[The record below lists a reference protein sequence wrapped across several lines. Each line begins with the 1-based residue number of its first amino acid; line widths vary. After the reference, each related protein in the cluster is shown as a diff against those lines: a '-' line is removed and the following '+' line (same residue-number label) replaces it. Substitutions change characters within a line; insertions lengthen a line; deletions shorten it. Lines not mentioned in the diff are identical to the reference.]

1 MQFCGFRQRVS
12 RCLLLL
18 LVGGL
23 ACAANAADIEVRH
36 QNQLASSPE
45 TPRLLLRPGDVLV
58 NAALGVTRASTANP
72 ASHLLVSPQLG
83 VQRGSVTPP
92 DGVIF
97 FASSLLGVTRGALV
111 SGLEPDRLSI
121 GQDSQGL
128 VIHGRGLGAVQQLV
142 LDPADDTT
150 VVEFQVDPS
159 GERIDAVLDVA
170 SSARPGLRRL
180 GILDQGGNV
189 LPDARPGASQIL
201 LTAPVP
207 RIDSVTPNLL
217 ARGQGYLL
225 EIRGASLRGLPP
237 AGVHGF
243 SEQPQVRLTPADGI
257 ELSSTPVSND
267 EGTIVTVSIA
277 VAADA
282 VLVDRLVQVTSESGT
297 SSDLPTPANQLHV
310 ADGALLER
318 GPFVSVPLGVE
329 RSVSQAAT
337 QRFMASAV
345 LGVSK
350 GAAIMQLV
358 PDTVA
363 PGQTTR
369 LHLIGAGLAGTTQ
382 ISLIPDQGI
391 EVDGSSIDISD
402 GEVSVDIHIASDV
415 GLLPRR
421 VSAVGPTGRI
431 DAPQLLVIRDAPPQL
446 DALTPNYLL
455 RDGTSQTIELQG
467 AHFSQV
473 FQAGVIPASD
483 LVIED
488 LQIISDGLARLTLR
502 STVDAAL
509 GPRLVRLESPAGNT
523 GDSLAPSNT
532 LLIADR
538 SAVLTPFV
546 APLVGV
552 LRPGPESAQT
562 NAFLG
567 APILGVVRGAFAR
580 NVSPG
585 LFSQG
590 TSVHVTIAGT
600 GLDLLSSV
608 SIEPSDGVVLRDIV
622 HAPDGASIEFEADL
636 AVDAP
641 TGTRRLLLAT
651 PEAPIPFAPASS
663 ALVEIADNQATG
675 PVAEPDTYSA
685 TTNGSLAVDAA
696 NGVLVNDHDPQGGA
710 LFAVLRALPA
720 HGTIALSADGGFV
733 YTPEQDFRGADRF
746 EYSAGTATLVGA
758 ATSVTL
764 NVDETSHAVAD
775 NYSVDDNQV
784 LLVEAGS
791 GLLANDLIDASQSV
805 VVELDSTPVLGNLVL
820 DSDGGFEYVPTGQG
834 GVDHFRYR
842 LNSGGIRS
850 LPAQVTISVNDVNE
864 PPVALP
870 DQYVVDSGHDLV
882 VSQPGVMG
890 NDSDPDGDPLVAR
903 VVSDPQMGALTLSA
917 NGSFRYSP
925 LPDFVGTDGFVYEV
939 VDPRGLSSQASVT
952 VRVNDHLAPLPD
964 TYSFDEGNIL
974 VVDAPGVLA
983 NDSIIPVGV
992 LRIVVTGQPAH
1003 GSLQM
1008 ANDGSFVYRPSSA
1021 DYFGA
1026 DTFSYRLED
1035 SSANSYPVVVTLTIR
1050 AVNDPPTA
1058 NTDAYLTDE
1067 NVALDIPAPG
1077 VLVNDSDIDSEML
1090 VARLLASP
1098 EHGEVLLR
1106 ADGSFSYVPAVNYR
1120 GIDAFTYE
1128 AVDAAGET
1136 SQAAVQIDVTQP
1148 PTATNDVYLGDV
1160 DTPIE
1165 VLDPALGLLAND
1177 HDAPEDD
1184 ELSVL
1189 PGTTPE
1195 HGVLVLNSD
1204 GTFRYDPDPGYMGID
1219 TFTYQVT
1226 DGYSASNFGNV
1237 TLAVGITSLPRAN
1250 ADTYSMQED
1259 ETLVV
1264 AAESG
1269 VLVNDTDADTPAEL
1283 LQAFLVDFDQRN
1295 LSVTLAPDGS
1305 FTARPRA
1312 NFYGDTFFVY
1322 QVYDGTSVSNAAVVS
1337 ISVGA
1342 VNDGVE
1348 AMDDV
1353 YGVLRNTVFD
1363 SGSRPVSFN
1372 DRYDSDYPV
1381 NFEIMSPPEHGSAEL
1396 NSQTGRLR
1404 YTPFQDF
1411 SGLDSFTY
1419 RIYQVST
1426 GIGDIATVTL
1436 RTNAPPVTTPDAYTV
1451 AEDSVEEISPDP
1463 LANDFDPDG
1472 DPIRYLR
1479 DSFDSQPG
1487 HYVTLHVD
1495 DLAAPLATTVTTRLH
1510 FYGVATLR
1518 YIVDD
1523 GTQNTNG
1530 YVTFTVLP
1538 VPDAPIAADDNY
1550 ITPRNTTLVVT
1561 SSAQSVLN
1569 NDFDP
1574 DTRPYPNA
1582 APWAAASGVDLLPI
1596 SAQLATPPAHGTL
1609 VFSPVGT
1616 FTYTPATD
1624 YSGSDSFT
1632 YRAIDATGRQSEP
1645 ATVQVRV
1652 NTPPVASADNYVVNE
1667 DIVLAVSAVEGV
1679 LANDTD
1685 IDGDSLQAFFASN
1698 GCAPCNGR
1706 VELRRDGGFRYT
1718 PNSNFF
1724 GQDEFFYTA
1733 RDGVA
1738 GNAVGH
1744 VGITVLPVNDAPY
1757 TEPDTYRT
1765 REDEVLVAPEPQ
1777 GVLRNDREVDGEL
1790 LINAELIEP
1799 PSHGK
1804 ALVMPDGSFTYTPD
1818 PDANG
1823 RDQFRYRVFD
1833 ESQLSSEDT
1842 VEILVTPVNDP
1853 PLAHADEYEIAQDQT
1868 LSVDAGSGVLSND
1881 SDVDGPALAVALIG
1895 PPQHG
1900 QVDLQPDGAFVYVPD
1915 GIFAGVDQFQYQV
1928 DDGLGAIS
1936 AAAVSVIVRPVAP
1949 AVVVTVE
1956 DDFYAFEG
1964 PSTTVD
1970 APGVLGND
1978 HVSGAASLSATLIVP
1993 PDTGAV
1999 TLDANGAFHYVA
2011 PEGFAGVTGFT
2022 YAASAG
2028 TVSELGRVTL
2038 DVRSTSNV
2046 PPVAVGE
2053 QFAVLEDH
2061 LLDSHSSGS
2070 LIANDHDFEGAP
2082 LSLVL
2087 DSAPEH
2093 GTFSWQPD
2101 GHFTYLPAENFNGSD
2116 RILYR
2121 VSDGERLSEIAT
2133 ASIEIFAQNDPPR
2146 ASPDLYHAVRDQT
2159 LVIDAL
2165 NGLLANDTDIDGDIL
2180 GVELVDAPAHGQVQ
2194 ASVDGSFSYQPAPA
2208 FTGEDRF
2215 RYAATDG
2222 AARDVAQVTLTVGS
2236 GQNHPPVA
2244 SGESYS
2250 IEEDGILDSDNVG
2263 GLTDNDTDP
2272 DGDALFVVLQEAPT
2286 HGTLELEG
2294 SHFRYRPDPDYFGPD
2309 AFDYTVSD
2317 GDLSSEPVSASIDV
2331 QAVNDAPLAQADR
2344 YLVERN
2350 GTLQV
2355 AAADGVLANDSDVEG
2370 QAFTV
2375 ELDAGTSHGA
2385 LDLHADGSF
2394 TYVPDAEFTGRD
2406 EFAYRVSDGEDSA
2419 IGRVIVDVASSGN
2432 QRPIA
2437 VGEAYAIAED
2447 SVLDTRQL
2455 ESLLANDVDPEG
2467 QPLSLVVLQPP
2478 QTGMLEVLPEG
2489 HIRFVPERNAVGDV
2503 NIPYAVS
2510 DGELESLPVEVRIT
2524 LLPVDDPPQALAD
2537 YYEVP
2542 EAASE
2547 LVVEAANGLLA
2558 NDIDPD
2564 GETLLPSLVR
2574 APEHGQLGLGLDG
2587 SFVYT
2592 LTTTRPQH
2600 DSFRY
2605 RVDDPGNLS
2614 DEAEVEL
2621 DFVSAPV
2628 VDTLF
2633 KNGFESP

>member
-1 MQFCGFRQRVS
+1 M
-12 RCLLLL
+12 
-18 LVGGL
+18 VGGL
-23 ACAANAADIEVRH
+23 VCTANAADNEIRRH
-36 QNQLASSPE
+36 KPHASSLESPQ
-45 TPRLLLRPGDVLV
+45 LLLRPGDVLA
-58 NAALGVTRASTANP
+58 NAALGVARMPTPNP
-72 ASHLLVSPQLG
+72 GNHLLISPQLG
-83 VQRGSVTPP
+83 VQRGSIVPP
-92 DGVIF
+92 DGVNF
-97 FASSLLGVTRGALV
+97 FASSLLGVTRGEV
-111 SGLEPDRLSI
+111 VFGLEPDRLSI
-121 GQDSQGL
+121 GQGGQGL

-150 VVEFQVDPS
+150 VVEFQVDPT

-170 SSARPGLRRL
+170 TSARPGLRRL
-180 GILDQGGNV
+180 RILDQGGNA
-189 LPDARPGASQIL
+189 LPDDRADSTQIL

-207 RIDSVTPNLL
+207 QIDSVTPNLL
-217 ARGQGYLL
+217 ARGHGYLL
-225 EIRGASLRGLPP
+225 EIRGSNLRGLPP

-243 SEQPQVRLTPADGI
+243 SEQPQVRLTPAEGI

-267 EGTIVTVSIA
+267 EGTLVLVSIA
-277 VAADA
+277 VGADA
-282 VLVDRLVQVTSESGT
+282 SLVDRLVQVISESGI

-310 ADGALLER
+310 AAGALLER
-318 GPFVSVPLGVE
+318 GPFVSVPLGVD
-329 RSVSQAAT
+329 RFVPQAAS
-337 QRFMASAV
+337 QPFMTSVV
-345 LGVSK
+345 LGVTR
-350 GAAIMQLV
+350 GPAIV
-358 PDTVA
+358 EISPDTVS
-363 PGQTTR
+363 PGETAR
-369 LHLIGAGLAGTTQ
+369 LRLTGAGLAGTTQ
-382 ISLIPDQGI
+382 VILSPNQGI
-391 EVDGSSIDISD
+391 DVEASSIEVGV

-415 GLLPRR
+415 ELLPRR

-473 FQAGVIPASD
+473 TQAGVIPASE

-488 LQIISDGLARLTLR
+488 LQIISDELARLTLR
-502 STVDAAL
+502 STFGAAL

-538 SAVLTPFV
+538 SALLTPFV
-546 APLVGV
+546 APVVGV

-562 NAFLG
+562 DVLLG
-567 APILGVVRGAFAR
+567 APTLGVVRGPFAHG
-580 NVSPG
+580 VSPV
-585 LFSQG
+585 LFSRG
-590 TSVHVTIAGT
+590 TSIHVTIAGT
-600 GLDLLSSV
+600 GLELASAI
-608 SIEPSDGVVLRDIV
+608 SILPPDGVTVRDIM
-622 HAPDGASIEFEADL
+622 HAADGWSIEFEADV

-641 TGTRRLLLAT
+641 TGSRRLLLAEQ
-651 PEAPIPFAPASS
+651 EARIPFAPES
-663 ALVEIADNQATG
+663 AALIEIADNVASG
-675 PVAEPDTYSA
+675 PVAEPDLYTA
-685 TTNGSLAVDAA
+685 TANGSFAVDAA
-696 NGVLVNDHDPQGGA
+696 NGVLANDHDPEGGA

-733 YTPEQDFRGADRF
+733 YTPEQDFVGADRF
-746 EYSAGTATLVGA
+746 DYSAGAATMVGA
-758 ATSVTL
+758 ATSVTIHVEER
-764 NVDETSHAVAD
+764 NHAVD
-775 NYSVDDNQV
+775 DTYSVNDNQE
-784 LLVEAGS
+784 LVVSASS
-791 GLLANDLIDASQSV
+791 GLLANDLIDSGQAV
-805 VVELDSTPVLGNLVL
+805 EVELDSSPSLGTLVL
-820 DSDGGFEYVPTGQG
+820 ESDGGFQYVPGGHG
-834 GVDHFRYR
+834 GVDRFRYR

-864 PPVALP
+864 PPAAQP
-870 DQYVVDSGHDLV
+870 DQYVVDTGHDLV
-882 VSQPGVMG
+882 VSQPGVLG
-890 NDSDPDGDPLVAR
+890 NDSDPDGDPVIAR
-903 VVSDPQMGALTLSA
+903 VVSDPQMGALTLNA

-925 LPDFVGTDGFVYEV
+925 LPAFVGTDSFAYEA
-939 VDPRGLSSQASVT
+939 VDSHGLGSQATVT
-952 VRVNDHLAPLPD
+952 VHVNDHLAPLPD
-964 TYSFDEGNIL
+964 AYMLDEGDIL
-974 VVDAPGVLA
+974 VIDAPGVLG
-983 NDSIIPVGV
+983 NDSAIPVGV
-992 LRIVVTGQPAH
+992 LRTAVTAQPAH
-1003 GSLQM
+1003 GSVQM
-1008 ANDGSFVYRPSSA
+1008 ANDGSFVYRPSSP
-1021 DYFGA
+1021 DYFGS
-1026 DTFSYRLED
+1026 DSFSYRLED
-1035 SSANSYPVVVTLTIR
+1035 SSTNSYPVDVTLAIR
-1050 AVNDPPTA
+1050 AVNDPPIA
-1058 NTDAYLTDE
+1058 NGDAYLTDE

-1077 VLVNDSDIDSEML
+1077 VLVNDSDIDSEAL
-1090 VARLLASP
+1090 VARLQTSP

-1106 ADGSFSYVPAVNYR
+1106 ADGSLSYVPDVNYR
-1120 GIDAFTYE
+1120 GVDAFTYE
-1128 AVDAAGET
+1128 AVDAVGEA

-1184 ELSVL
+1184 ELGVL

-1195 HGVLVLNSD
+1195 HGVLELNSD

-1250 ADTYSMQED
+1250 ADSYSMQED

-1264 AAESG
+1264 SAESG
-1269 VLVNDTDADTPAEL
+1269 VLVNDTDADTPLES
-1283 LQAFLVDFDQRN
+1283 LQAFLVDFDNHN

-1312 NFYGDTFFVY
+1312 NFYGDTFFIY

-1337 ISVGA
+1337 ISVVP

-1348 AMDDV
+1348 AVDDV

-1363 SGSRPVSFN
+1363 SGSKPVSFN
-1372 DRYDSDYPV
+1372 DHYDSDYPV
-1381 NFEIMSPPEHGSAEL
+1381 NFEIISLPQHGSADL

-1436 RTNAPPVTTPDAYTV
+1436 RTNAPPVTNPDAYTV
-1451 AEDSVEEISPDP
+1451 TEDSVEEISPDP
-1463 LANDFDPDG
+1463 LTNDFDPDG
-1472 DPIRYLR
+1472 DPIHYLR
-1479 DSFDSQPG
+1479 DSFDSTPG
-1487 HYVTLHVD
+1487 HYVTLQVD
-1495 DLAAPLATTVTTRLH
+1495 DLGAPLATTVTTRLH
-1510 FYGVATLR
+1510 FYGAATLR

-1523 GTQNTNG
+1523 GTQHSNG

-1538 VPDAPIAADDNY
+1538 VPDAPIAANDNY
-1550 ITPRNTTLVVT
+1550 ITPRNATLFVTT
-1561 SSAQSVLN
+1561 SAQSVLY

-1574 DTRPYPNA
+1574 DTRPHPNA
-1582 APWAAASGVDLLPI
+1582 APWAAASGMDLLPI
-1596 SAQLATPPAHGTL
+1596 SAQLADPPVHGTV

-1616 FTYTPATD
+1616 FNYTPATD
-1624 YSGSDSFT
+1624 YSGADSFT

-1645 ATVQVRV
+1645 ATVQIRV

-1667 DIVLAVSAVEGV
+1667 DNVLVVSAAEGV
-1679 LANDTD
+1679 LANDAD
-1685 IDGDSLQAFFASN
+1685 IDGDSLQAYFASN

-1718 PNSNFF
+1718 PNANFF
-1724 GQDEFFYTA
+1724 GQDEFFYTV

-1738 GNAVGH
+1738 GNATGH

-1790 LINAELIEP
+1790 LIDAELIEP
-1799 PSHGK
+1799 PLRGQ
-1804 ALVMPDGSFTYTPD
+1804 ALLMPDGSFTYTPD

-1853 PLAHADEYEIAQDQT
+1853 PLANADEYEIAQDQT

-1881 SDVDGPALAVALIG
+1881 SDVDGPALTVALIG

-1900 QVDLQPDGAFVYVPD
+1900 QVDLQSDGAFVYIPD
-1915 GIFAGVDQFQYQV
+1915 GIFAGVDPFQYQV

-1936 AAAVSVIVRPVAP
+1936 AATVTVVVRPVAP

-1964 PSTTVD
+1964 PSTTV
-1970 APGVLGND
+1970 APPGVLSND
-1978 HVSGAASLSATLIVP
+1978 HVSGAASLSATLVVP
-1993 PDTGAV
+1993 PDTGTV
-1999 TLDANGAFHYVA
+1999 TLDSSGAFHYVA

-2053 QFAVLEDH
+2053 QFAVLEDNV
-2061 LLDSHSSGS
+2061 LDSHSSGS
-2070 LIANDHDFEGAP
+2070 LLANDHDFEGAP
-2082 LSLVL
+2082 LSMVL

-2093 GTFSWQPD
+2093 GAFSWQPD

-2121 VSDGERLSEIAT
+2121 VSDGERLSESAT
-2133 ASIEIFAQNDPPR
+2133 ASIDVFAQNDPPR
-2146 ASPDLYHAVRDQT
+2146 ASPDLYHAVRDQA
-2159 LVIDAL
+2159 LVIDAPS
-2165 NGLLANDTDIDGDIL
+2165 GLLANDTDVDGDAL
-2180 GVELVDAPAHGQVQ
+2180 GVELVDTPAHGQVQ
-2194 ASVDGSFSYQPAPA
+2194 ASVDGGFSYQPAPA

-2222 AARDVAQVTLTVGS
+2222 VARDVAQVTLTVGN
-2236 GQNHPPVA
+2236 GENHPPVA
-2244 SGESYS
+2244 TGESYS
-2250 IEEDGILDSDNVG
+2250 IEENGILDSDNVA

-2272 DGDALFVVLQEAPT
+2272 DGDALFVVLHEAPS
-2286 HGTLELEG
+2286 HGTLEIEAT
-2294 SHFRYRPDPDYFGPD
+2294 HFSYRPDPDFFGPD
-2309 AFDYTVSD
+2309 TFAYAVSD
-2317 GDLSSEPVSASIDV
+2317 GDLNSEPVSASIDV
-2331 QAVNDAPLAQADR
+2331 QAVNDPPVAQTDR
-2344 YLVERN
+2344 YLVEVN

-2355 AAADGVLANDSDVEG
+2355 VAAEGVLANDSDVEG
-2370 QAFTV
+2370 QSMSV
-2375 ELDAGTSHGA
+2375 ELEAGSSHGM

-2394 TYVPDAEFTGRD
+2394 DYVPDAGFIGRD
-2406 EFAYRVSDGEDSA
+2406 EFAYRVSDGEESA
-2419 IGRVIVDVASSGN
+2419 LGRAIIDVASSGN
-2432 QRPIA
+2432 QRPVA

-2467 QPLSLVVLQPP
+2467 QPLSLVVLQSP
-2478 QTGMLEVLPEG
+2478 QTGVLDVLPEG
-2489 HIRFVPERNAVGDV
+2489 HIRFVPERSAVGDIS
-2503 NIPYAVS
+2503 IPYAAS

-2542 EAASE
+2542 ESATE
-2547 LVVEAANGLLA
+2547 LVVEAGSGLLA
-2558 NDIDPD
+2558 NDIEPD
-2564 GETLLPSLVR
+2564 GETLVPSLVR
-2574 APEHGQLGLGLDG
+2574 APEHGQLNLGLDG

-2592 LTTTRPQH
+2592 LTTTRPLQ

-2605 RVDDPGNLS
+2605 RIADPGNLS

-2621 DFVSAPV
+2621 DFVGAPV

-2633 KNGFESP
+2633 KNGFESQ

>member
-1 MQFCGFRQRVS
+1 MPLCGFRQRVG

-23 ACAANAADIEVRH
+23 GCAANAADIEVRQ
-36 QNQLASSPE
+36 QNQDASSLE
-45 TPRLLLRPGDVLV
+45 TPRLLLRPGDVLA
-58 NAALGVTRASTANP
+58 NAALGVTRVSDANP
-72 ASHLLVSPQLG
+72 ASHLLISPQLG
-83 VQRGSVTPP
+83 VQYGSVTPP
-92 DGVIF
+92 NDLNF
-97 FASSLLGVTRGALV
+97 FASGLLGVTRGAV
-111 SGLEPDRLSI
+111 VFGLEPDRLSI
-121 GQDSQGL
+121 GQAGQGL
-128 VIHGRGLGAVQQLV
+128 VIHGRGLETVQHLV
-142 LDPADDTT
+142 LDPADDTS

-159 GERIDAVLDVA
+159 GERIDAVVEVA
-170 SSARPGLRRL
+170 TSARPGLRRL
-180 GILDQGGNV
+180 RILDQSGNA
-189 LPDARPGASQIL
+189 LPDDRADSTQIL

-225 EIRGASLRGLPP
+225 EIRGTNLRGLPP

-243 SEQPQVRLTPADGI
+243 SEQPQVRLTPTDGI

-267 EGTIVTVSIA
+267 EGTLVTVSIA
-277 VAADA
+277 VGADA
-282 VLVDRLVQVTSESGT
+282 TLVDRLVQVITESGT

-310 ADGALLER
+310 ADGSLLGR
-318 GPFVSVPLGVE
+318 GPFVSVPLGVD
-329 RSVSQAAT
+329 RPVAQAAT
-337 QRFMASAV
+337 LRFMASAPV
-345 LGVSK
+345 GVTK
-350 GAAIMQLV
+350 GAAIVQMV
-358 PDTVA
+358 PETVSPA
-363 PGQTTR
+363 ETVR
-369 LHLIGAGLAGTTQ
+369 LRLIGTGLGGTTL
-382 ISLIPDQGI
+382 ISLSPDQGI
-391 EVDGSSIDISD
+391 EVDGSSIAVSD
-402 GEVSVDIHIASDV
+402 GEVSVDIHVAADAE
-415 GLLPRR
+415 LLPRR
-421 VSAVGPTGRI
+421 VSALDSTGRL
-431 DAPQLLVIRDAPPQL
+431 DAPRLLVIRDAPPQL
-446 DALTPNYLL
+446 HAMTPNYLL
-455 RDGTSQTIELQG
+455 RDGTPQTIELQG
-467 AHFSQV
+467 EHLSQV
-473 FQAGVIPASD
+473 NAANVLPGTD

-488 LQIISDGLARLTLR
+488 LQIVSDGIARLSLR
-502 STVDAAL
+502 STGSAAL
-509 GPRLVRLESPAGNT
+509 GPRLVRLESPAGNS
-523 GDSLAPSNT
+523 GNVLLPSNT
-532 LLIADR
+532 LFIVDR
-538 SAVLTPFV
+538 TDLLTPFV
-546 APLVGV
+546 APVLGV
-552 LRPGPESAQT
+552 LRPAPESEER
-562 NAFLG
+562 NALLS
-567 APILGVVRGAFAR
+567 APILGVVRGAFAHS
-580 NVSPG
+580 VSPD
-585 LFSQG
+585 LFSRG
-590 TSVHVTIAGT
+590 TSVHVTIAGI
-600 GLDLLSSV
+600 GLDLASEV
-608 SIEPSDGVVLRDIV
+608 SIVPPDGVVLRDIV
-622 HAPDGASIEFEADL
+622 HAPDGTSIEFEADV

-641 TGTRRLLLAT
+641 TGTRRFLLAT
-651 PEAPIPFAPASS
+651 PEAQIPFAPASS
-663 ALVEIADNQATG
+663 AIVEIADNEATG
-675 PVAEPDTYSA
+675 PVAEPDIYAA
-685 TTNGSLAVDAA
+685 TTNGSLVVEAA
-696 NGVLVNDHDPQGGA
+696 NGVLANDHDPQGGA

-720 HGTIALSADGGFV
+720 HGTIVLSADGGFV
-733 YTPEQDFRGADRF
+733 YTPEQDFVGADRF
-746 EYSAGTATLVGA
+746 EYSAGAATLVGA

-764 NVDETSHAVAD
+764 NVDEASHAVDD
-775 NYSVDDNQV
+775 NYSVNDNQT
-784 LLVEAGS
+784 LVVAAGS
-791 GLLANDLIDASQSV
+791 GLLANDMIDPGQSV
-805 VVELDSTPVLGNLVL
+805 EVELDSAPALGDLVLG
-820 DSDGGFEYVPTGQG
+820 DYGGFQYVPAAHG
-834 GVDHFRYR
+834 GVDHFYYR
-842 LNSGGIRS
+842 LNTGGIRS
-850 LPAQVTISVNDVNE
+850 LPARVTISVNDVNE
-864 PPVALP
+864 PPVAAP
-870 DQYVVDSGHDLV
+870 DQFVVDTGHDLV
-882 VSQPGVMG
+882 VSQPGVLG

-903 VVSDPQMGALTLSA
+903 VVSDPQMGALTLNA

-925 LPDFVGTDGFVYEV
+925 LPDFVGTDSFVYEA
-939 VDPRGLSSQASVT
+939 VDPGGLSSQASVT
-952 VRVNDHLAPLPD
+952 VHVNDHLAPLPD
-964 TYSFDEGNIL
+964 AYSLNEGDIL
-974 VVDAPGVLA
+974 VVDAPGVLG
-983 NDSIIPVGV
+983 NDSAIPVGV
-992 LRIVVTGQPAH
+992 LRIAVTGQPAH
-1003 GSLQM
+1003 GLVQM
-1008 ANDGSFVYRPSSA
+1008 ANDGSFVYRPSSP
-1021 DYFGA
+1021 DYFGP
-1026 DTFSYRLED
+1026 DSFSYRLED
-1035 SSANSYPVVVTLTIR
+1035 SSTNSYPVEVALTIR
-1050 AVNDPPTA
+1050 AVNDPPIA
-1058 NTDAYLTDE
+1058 NGDAYLTDE

-1077 VLVNDSDIDSEML
+1077 VLVNDSDIDGEVL
-1090 VARLLASP
+1090 VARLLGSP
-1098 EHGEVLLR
+1098 EHGEILLR
-1106 ADGSFSYVPAVNYR
+1106 ADGSLSYVPEVNFR
-1120 GIDAFTYE
+1120 GVDSFTYE
-1128 AVDAAGET
+1128 AVDASGEA
-1136 SQAAVQIDVTQP
+1136 SQATVQVDVTQP

-1160 DTPIE
+1160 DSPIE
-1165 VLDPALGLLAND
+1165 ILDPTLGLLAND
-1177 HDAPEDD
+1177 HDAPEND
-1184 ELSVL
+1184 ELSVI
-1189 PGTTPE
+1189 PGTVPE
-1195 HGVLVLNSD
+1195 HGTLVLNSD
-1204 GTFRYDPDPGYMGID
+1204 GTFRYDPDSGYMGID

-1226 DGYSASNFGNV
+1226 DGHSSSNFGNV

-1250 ADTYSMQED
+1250 ADAYSILED

-1269 VLVNDTDADTPAEL
+1269 VLINDTDADTPPEF
-1283 LQAFLVDFDQRN
+1283 LQAFLVDFDNHN

-1312 NFYGDTFFVY
+1312 NFYGNTFFVY
-1322 QVYDGTSVSNAAVVS
+1322 QIYDGTSVSNAAVVS
-1337 ISVGA
+1337 ISVGP

-1348 AMDDV
+1348 AVDDA

-1363 SGSRPVSFN
+1363 SGSKPVSFN
-1372 DRYDSDYPV
+1372 DHYDSDYPV
-1381 NFEIMSPPEHGSAEL
+1381 NFEIISLPQHGSADL

-1411 SGLDSFTY
+1411 SGVDTFTY
-1419 RIYQVST
+1419 RIYQIST

-1436 RTNAPPVTTPDAYTV
+1436 RTNAPPVANPDAYTV
-1451 AEDSVEEISPDP
+1451 TEDSVEEISPDP
-1463 LANDFDPDG
+1463 LTNDFDPDG
-1472 DPIRYLR
+1472 DPIHYLR

-1510 FYGVATLR
+1510 FYGVETLR

-1523 GTQNTNG
+1523 GTQSTNG
-1530 YVTFTVLP
+1530 YVSFTVLP

-1550 ITPRNTTLVVT
+1550 ITPRNTALVVT
-1561 SSAQSVLN
+1561 TSTQAVLN

-1574 DTRPYPNA
+1574 DTRPYPHA

-1596 SAQLATPPAHGTL
+1596 YAELAIPPAHGTI

-1616 FTYTPATD
+1616 FTYTPGTD

-1645 ATVQVRV
+1645 ATVQIRV

-1667 DIVLAVSAVEGV
+1667 DIVLAVSTAEGV

-1685 IDGDSLQAFFASN
+1685 IDGDSLQAYFASN

-1724 GQDEFFYTA
+1724 GQDEFFYTV

-1799 PSHGK
+1799 PLRGQ
-1804 ALVMPDGSFTYTPD
+1804 ALLMPDGSFTYTPD

-1881 SDVDGPALAVALIG
+1881 LDVDGPALTVALVG

-1900 QVDLQPDGAFVYVPD
+1900 QVDLQFDGAFVYVPD

-1964 PSTTVD
+1964 PSTTVA

-1978 HVSGAASLSATLIVP
+1978 QVSGAASLSATLIVP
-1993 PDTGAV
+1993 PDTGTV
-1999 TLDANGAFHYVA
+1999 TLDANGAFHYSA

-2028 TVSELGRVTL
+2028 SVIELGRVTL

-2070 LIANDHDFEGAP
+2070 LLANDHDFEGAP

-2093 GTFSWQPD
+2093 GTFGWQTD

-2133 ASIEIFAQNDPPR
+2133 ASIAVFAQNDPPG

-2165 NGLLANDTDIDGDIL
+2165 NGLLANDTDVDGDTL

-2194 ASVDGSFSYQPAPA
+2194 VSVDGGFSYQPAPA

-2222 AARDVAQVTLTVGS
+2222 ATRDVAQVTLTVGS

-2244 SGESYS
+2244 TGESYS
-2250 IEEDGILDSDNVG
+2250 IEEDGVLDSDNVG
-2263 GLTDNDTDP
+2263 GLTENDTDP
-2272 DGDALFVVLQEAPT
+2272 DGDALFVALREAPT

-2309 AFDYTVSD
+2309 AFDYAVSD
-2317 GDLSSEPVSASIDV
+2317 GDQSSEPVSASIDV
-2331 QAVNDAPLAQADR
+2331 QAVNDAPQAQTDR

-2350 GTLQV
+2350 GSLQV
-2355 AAADGVLANDSDVEG
+2355 VAAEGVLANDSDVEG
-2370 QAFTV
+2370 QALTV

-2385 LDLHADGSF
+2385 LDLHADGSL

-2406 EFAYRVSDGEDSA
+2406 EFAYRVSDGEESA
-2419 IGRVIVDVASSGN
+2419 LGRAIIDVASSGN
-2432 QRPIA
+2432 QRPVA

-2467 QPLSLVVLQPP
+2467 QPLSLVVLQSPP
-2478 QTGMLEVLPEG
+2478 TGMLEVLPGG
-2489 HIRFVPERNAVGDV
+2489 HVRFVPERNAVGDV
-2503 NIPYAVS
+2503 SIPYAVS

-2524 LLPVDDPPQALAD
+2524 LLPVDDPPQALPD

-2542 EAASE
+2542 ESATE
-2547 LVVEAANGLLA
+2547 LVVEAGSGLLA
-2558 NDIDPD
+2558 NDIEPD
-2564 GETLLPSLVR
+2564 GETLVPSLVR
-2574 APEHGQLGLGLDG
+2574 APEHGQLNLGLDG

-2592 LTTTRPQH
+2592 LTTTRPLQ

-2605 RVDDPGNLS
+2605 RIADPGNLS

-2621 DFVSAPV
+2621 DFVGAPV

-2633 KNGFESP
+2633 KNGFESQ